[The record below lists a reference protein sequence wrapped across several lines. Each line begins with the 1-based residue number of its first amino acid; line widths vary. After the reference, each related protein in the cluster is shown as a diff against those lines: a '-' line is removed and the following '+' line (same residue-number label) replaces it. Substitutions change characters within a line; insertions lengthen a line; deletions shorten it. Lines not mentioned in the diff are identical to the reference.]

1 MQAFRL
7 AKLLGV
13 WNVDALLAE
22 MPSSLYNDWMDF
34 LDLEPDGFAIQ
45 DYHFSNLACVIANT
59 SGNVKKP
66 YKLSDFSVSPKQEQ
80 TPEQQ
85 LAIID
90 GL

>member
-7 AKLLGV
+7 AKLLSV
-13 WNVDALLAE
+13 WDVDALLDE
-22 MPSSLYNDWMDF
+22 MPSSLYQDWMDF
-34 LDLEPDGFAIQ
+34 LELEPDGFAVQ
-45 DYHFSNLACVIANT
+45 DYYLSNLACVIANT

-66 YKLSDFSVSPKQEQ
+66 YKLSDFSISPKQEQ